1 MITLESE
8 NLFRMH
14 SLNALFEHATEGIII
29 SDRTGKI
36 IKANPSAERLFG
48 YESGE
53 LLGQIIE
60 DLVPRRFSDR
70 HVQDRDNYNKNPHAR
85 SMGKNMDL
93 YARRKDNTE
102 FPVEISLSYYRDDQG
117 ETYAIA
123 FVIDI
128 TERKRHEENIVR
140 LNRDL
145 EKKVDERT
153 RVLQEALTEL
163 EQSRE
168 QLSEALAAEKELND
182 LKSRFVTMASHEFR
196 TPLST
201 ILSSVSLISKYADGE
216 YGEKIGKHVQRVK
229 SAVTN
234 MTLILND
241 FLSAEKLDEGKVF
254 YRKEQVDVT
263 VIAKEIIGEIK
274 GIQKPGQNVIYRHRG
289 ETNAVLDKQII
300 RNILL
305 NLLSNAIK
313 FTPEHKQISLDTEI
327 DKNDIKIT
335 VSDEGMG
342 IPKEEHDHLFERFFR
357 AKNVTNIQGTGLGL
371 NIVAKYLET
380 MKGKITFASEVDK
393 GTTFYITIP
402 NQTAGKND

>member
-8 NLFRMH
+8 NIFRMQ

-29 SDRTGKI
+29 SDKSGKI
-36 IKANPSAERLFG
+36 IKANPSAEKLFG
-48 YESGE
+48 YEPNG
-53 LLGQIIE
+53 LLNRIIE

-70 HVQDRDNYNKNPHAR
+70 HVQDRNNYNKNPHAR

-93 YARRKDNTE
+93 YARRKDNSE
-102 FPVEISLSYYRDDQG
+102 FPVEISLSYYRDEQG

-128 TERKRHEENIVR
+128 TERKRHEENIIR

-153 RVLQEALTEL
+153 RVLQEALSEL

-216 YGEKIGKHVQRVK
+216 NGDKIAKHVQRVK

-254 YRKEQVDVT
+254 IRKEEVDIQA
-263 VIAKEIIGEIK
+263 IATEIISEIK
-274 GIQKPGQNVIYRHRG
+274 GIQKQGQEVTYRHVG
-289 ETNAVLDKQII
+289 DKVAELDKQIV

-313 FTPEHKQISLDTEI
+313 FTPENKSIRLETSTTPEQIS
-327 DKNDIKIT
+327 IT

-342 IPKEEHDHLFERFFR
+342 IPEEEQAHLFERFFR
-357 AKNVTNIQGTGLGL
+357 AKNATNIQGTGLGL
-371 NIVAKYLET
+371 NIVVKYLESL
-380 MKGKITFASEVDK
+380 KGKISFKSEVHK

-402 NQTAGKND
+402 NTK